1 MLPEPDGAP
10 ALPDEVTGTNAIST
24 REAPPCCD
32 ICGRPFKAD
41 DEDDVILIVRPALLE
56 TSRKSGRLRMVEC
69 DFNIKG
75 GGLDGVDFLRWH
87 FLCLVEQLQ
96 DSTLIGYYY

>member
-1 MLPEPDGAP
+1 
-10 ALPDEVTGTNAIST
+10 
-24 REAPPCCD
+24 
-32 ICGRPFKAD
+32 
-41 DEDDVILIVRPALLE
+41 
-56 TSRKSGRLRMVEC
+56 MVEC